1 MSFKRGSI
9 SLNINTP
16 IFKNSQGKSINF
28 PFFFRKLFCISI
40 IFLFNLFSSKIS
52 LPLSNFPPSRARS
65 TFLLRNEFTTPS
77 TPSLDP
83 ITDDFARWLESRWT
97 HESRCVLEWQLDG
110 RWRFSR
116 SYGLSYG
123 VARSRGMRA
132 TCPAMCSSLPQL
144 PLIHGACCCVMWSRN
159 RTVPYDHPK
168 KSSSRSRSLRA
179 RPELEYNE
187 PALRVA

>member
-1 MSFKRGSI
+1 MYLSRH
-9 SLNINTP
+9 
-16 IFKNSQGKSINF
+16 
-28 PFFFRKLFCISI
+28 FFFNRHFFPQ
-40 IFLFNLFSSKIS
+40 IFS
-52 LPLSNFPPSRARS
+52 LSLSNFPFSTSIRLFFATNSPPHRS
-65 TFLLRNEFTTPS
+65 H
-77 TPSLDP
+77 LDP

-116 SYGLSYG
+116 YGLSYG

-168 KSSSRSRSLRA
+168 SPRA
-179 RPELEYNE
+179 DRDLCAHVRNWNIMNPH
-187 PALRVA
+187 

>member
-1 MSFKRGSI
+1 MDKFLLSNLSKTFLYIRHVTFLPSRH
-9 SLNINTP
+9 L
-16 IFKNSQGKSINF
+16 F
-28 PFFFRKLFCISI
+28 PQK
-40 IFLFNLFSSKIS
+40 FLFLFRI
-52 LPLSNFPPSRARS
+52 FPSRS
-65 TFLLRNEFTTPS
+65 TLFPKRIHHRPH
-77 TPSLDP
+77 LDP
-83 ITDDFARWLESRWT
+83 ITDDFARWLDSRWT

-116 SYGLSYG
+116 YGLSYG

-168 KSSSRSRSLRA
+168 VLEPIAIFA
-179 RPELEYNE
+179 RTSGTGI
-187 PALRVA
+187 